1 MNEPVKPDQTN
12 SNAVKLTVLFI
23 GILAVSTASIF
34 IRFAQVEMPSLVI
47 AAGRM
52 VIAALIMLPFAL
64 LSWTKMRFVP
74 SSRDLLFLLLAGL
87 FLGLH
92 FASWITSLQYT
103 TVASSVVIV
112 TTAPLWVAL
121 FSPLVLKERL
131 TKKVLIGMAVA
142 LCGSMLVGISSS
154 CSLSGN
160 RLSCNIGQSFFSGE
174 YAYGNLLAFFGA
186 LLSAG
191 YLIIGRKAR
200 GVIQLPVYTFIVY
213 SIAAIFLLLLVVLS
227 GARLTGYSTQGY
239 LWLFLLALIP
249 QAIGHTAFNWALKYL
264 PAAYVSISL
273 LGEPVGTIILAAIL
287 LNESPTVLELTGGVL
302 ILIGITLATRRI
314 TSGNQRS

>member
-1 MNEPVKPDQTN
+1 MNEPVKPNQTN

-34 IRFAQVEMPSLVI
+34 IRFAQTEMPSLVI

-52 VIAALIMLPFAL
+52 VAAALIMLPFAL
-64 LSWTKMRFVP
+64 HSWIRKRFVP
-74 SSRDLLFLLLAGL
+74 SRRDLLFLLLAGL

-131 TKKVLIGMAVA
+131 TKQVIFGMAVA
-142 LCGSMLVGISSS
+142 LCGSFIVGISSS
-154 CSLSGN
+154 CSLSGTKLACSISQSI
-160 RLSCNIGQSFFSGE
+160 LSSE
-174 YAYGNLLAFFGA
+174 YALGNLLAFFGA

-191 YLIIGRKAR
+191 YLIVGRKAR
-200 GVIQLPVYTFIVY
+200 SEIELPVYTFIVY
-213 SIAAIFLLLLVVLS
+213 SIAAVFLLILVLLT
-227 GARLTGYSTQGY
+227 GARLTGYSAQSY
-239 LWLFLLALIP
+239 LWLLLLALIP
-249 QAIGHTAFNWALKYL
+249 QAIGHTSFNWALKYL
-264 PAAYVSISL
+264 PAAYVSIAL

-302 ILIGITLATRRI
+302 ILTGITLATRRI
-314 TSGNQRS
+314 KEG